1 MRVFGQVFCQKL
13 KLSVGFDGAY
23 LGEIR
28 NHRNVC
34 GQHLIKVLLVFFVEC
49 AKQGG
54 RAACGF
60 FSLKTF
66 QTCKPSRVLGHSIAS
81 GSALR
86 GARPWASKMN
96 LALN

>member
-1 MRVFGQVFCQKL
+1 MRVFSQVFCQKL
-13 KLSVGFDGAY
+13 KLSVGFEGAY

-34 GQHLIKVLLVFFVEC
+34 GQHLTKVLLVFFVEC

-60 FSLKTF
+60 FFSKNLSNLQAFPCPWPFHRIRLCAAWGKA
-66 QTCKPSRVLGHSIAS
+66 QGLQNEP
-81 GSALR
+81 GS
-86 GARPWASKMN
+86 
-96 LALN
+96 